1 MAENKQPI
9 IDKSKS
15 GLKSFPSQYWLTIM
29 FEFFERGSYYGMMS
43 VLAVYLTDILGFSK
57 EGVGVIT
64 GTIQPILY
72 FLPIISGALA
82 DRFGYRK
89 ALTVAFALLGTGY
102 FLTSQMTGYTTVF
115 LSLSVMALGAGTFK
129 PIISGSIAR
138 MTTKEN
144 SSLGFG
150 VFYWTI
156 NLGAFLF
163 PLFLIPY
170 LKNNIGWNWVFI
182 AAALGTG
189 AMLIPTL
196 LFFKEPPRPKDEKK
210 KETNLVQ
217 TIANAFEIIYSPFI
231 LISNQL
237 KARNGRGILAY
248 AFIALFGIG
257 AVYSYL
263 QIPTVEEKLNSHVFS
278 VAGNALMITV
288 DRNVMGSRDYAI
300 TARERQTFPP
310 YTLTLMTEAKND
322 RRELFAP
329 VAQDGNDLALMLYST
344 NLDSIFTLVASEL
357 KPFFVVERDTLE
369 LMVQNLLTREN
380 NQFDL
385 TIYKPD
391 AFEKFAAELLTQLQE
406 NPG

>member
-1 MAENKQPI
+1 
-9 IDKSKS
+9 
-15 GLKSFPSQYWLTIM
+15 
-29 FEFFERGSYYGMMS
+29 
-43 VLAVYLTDILGFSK
+43 
-57 EGVGVIT
+57 
-64 GTIQPILY
+64 
-72 FLPIISGALA
+72 
-82 DRFGYRK
+82 
-89 ALTVAFALLGTGY
+89 
-102 FLTSQMTGYTTVF
+102 TVF

-231 LISNQL
+231 LIFNQL

-263 QIPTVEEKLNSHVFS
+263 QIPTVEEKLNSHIFS
-278 VAGNALMITV
+278 VAGNELMITV
-288 DRNVMGSRDYAI
+288 DRNAMGNRDYAI
-300 TARERQTFPP
+300 SARERQTFPP

-329 VAQDGNDLALMLYST
+329 VAQDGNDLALTLYST
-344 NLDSIFTLVASEL
+344 NLDSIFTLVSNEL
-357 KPFFVVERDTLE
+357 KPFFTVERDSLE
-369 LMVQNLLTREN
+369 RMVQNLLTRQN

-391 AFEKFAAELLTQLQE
+391 AFEKYAAELLPQLQE
-406 NPG
+406 NPGFSELTPLQLGDWIKASEKPTSLTLTVDENVSGADGFEIIEAGAADYQLRIADVSAFSAIKTKALNQLRSFAPLARIPQSRLDKMVDGTNSRSFLWLFV